1 MEKEEAS
8 NGCRASCQHFASDN
22 ERGGLVLQG
31 QVVGR
36 EREPVE
42 KKINRHVDELELS
55 ADEQMLGQ
63 LAGKKTASMQGADLE
78 DKLAEE
84 ALTTS
89 PNFKEE
95 HGRMD

>member
-1 MEKEEAS
+1 
-8 NGCRASCQHFASDN
+8 
-22 ERGGLVLQG
+22 
-31 QVVGR
+31 
-36 EREPVE
+36 
-42 KKINRHVDELELS
+42 
-55 ADEQMLGQ
+55 MLGQ